1 MVKREEWEKQMLKLA
16 LASLKENPANA
27 GEEIQTATFCDG
39 QYRVIHHVPSEM
51 LRIVDEKEN
60 HRGTLYK
67 VQRGKP
73 FEVCKL
79 TEDEKRSFEH
89 NPIQEQKALQQ
100 E

>member
-1 MVKREEWEKQMLKLA
+1 MLKQA

-27 GEEIQTATFCDG
+27 DEEIQTATFGDG

-67 VQRGKP
+67 AQRGKP
-73 FEVCKL
+73 FEVCKF

-89 NPIQEQKALQQ
+89 NSIQEQKALQQ